1 MRIRK
6 KIRWTAPAEAD
17 RFVQLSSFIQAA
29 EDEGWSED
37 EVQFVINE
45 IVEAPNE
52 AEVALIFQDYSHS

>member
-29 EDEGWSED
+29 EDENWSEN
-37 EVQFVINE
+37 EIQFVITE
-45 IVEAPNE
+45 IVEAPDE
-52 AEVALIFQDYSHS
+52 AEVALIFQDYTY